1 MTPKQRAR
9 HWRSHSKSFLRR
21 ASVAVADQQA
31 SVRRPQGLVARAAAN
46 RALRR
51 KEAKL
56 KKGEVWTALAFIA
69 PALALYI
76 IFMMVPFFNSI
87 YLSFT
92 NWNGATTLKEW
103 VGFDNYTAMPG
114 DQELLASLGHNV
126 VWIIVGTIAPVVIG
140 LFIAL
145 VLWTTPRFTLFFRT
159 VFFLPFVLPI
169 VVVGLVWQWIYH
181 PLWGSLNKVIDA
193 FGLESVSRGWLG
205 DPQWALYAVLGAAIW
220 GATGFTTMVLY
231 AGLQGVN
238 TDLVDAAA
246 VDGANWW
253 QRARYVV
260 IPSIAP
266 VLTLVT
272 AVTLIGGF
280 AVIDFILVM
289 TGGGPGTATE
299 TLGYYAYKQGFQLNR
314 IGYGSA
320 ISMLMTVLT
329 LIAAVIFIR
338 VRERGRDG

>member
-1 MTPKQRAR
+1 VTDQQVSVDRGPRVLSRAAG
-9 HWRSHSKSFLRR
+9 RR
-21 ASVAVADQQA
+21 A
-31 SVRRPQGLVARAAAN
+31 ARQ
-46 RALRR
+46 
-51 KEAKL
+51 KDAKL
-56 KKGEVWTALAFIA
+56 KRGELWTALVFIA

-92 NWNGATTLKEW
+92 NWNGATAFKEW
-103 VGFDNYTAMPG
+103 VGLDNYTAMPG
-114 DQELLASLGHNV
+114 DNELIASLGHNV
-126 VWIIVGTIAPVVIG
+126 VWIVVGTIAPVVIG
-140 LFIAL
+140 LVLAL
-145 VLWTTPRFTLFFRT
+145 VLWTTPRFTLVFRT
-159 VFFLPFVLPI
+159 LFFLPFVLPI

-181 PLWGSLNKVIDA
+181 PLWGPLNKVLDA
-193 FGLESVSRGWLG
+193 IGLESISRGWLG
-205 DPQWALYAVLGAAIW
+205 QPATALYAVLGAAIW

-289 TGGGPGTATE
+289 TGGGPGTSTS
-299 TLGYYAYKQGFQLNR
+299 TLGFYAYKQGFTLNR

-320 ISMLMTVLT
+320 VSMLMTVLT
-329 LIAAVIFIR
+329 LIAAVIFVRI
-338 VRERGRDG
+338 RERGRDGV

>member
-1 MTPKQRAR
+1 VTDQRV
-9 HWRSHSKSFLRR
+9 
-21 ASVAVADQQA
+21 SVGTGPGVL
-31 SVRRPQGLVARAAAN
+31 SRAAE
-46 RALRR
+46 RRTTRR
-51 KEAKL
+51 KDAKL
-56 KKGEVWTALAFIA
+56 KKGELWTALVFIA

-76 IFMMVPFFNSI
+76 IFVMVPFFNSI

-92 NWNGATTLKEW
+92 NWNGATVLKEW
-103 VGFDNYTAMPG
+103 VGLDNYTAMPG
-114 DQELLASLGHNV
+114 DQELIASLGHNII
-126 VWIIVGTIAPVVIG
+126 WIVVGTIAPVVIG
-140 LFIAL
+140 LVLAL
-145 VLWTTPRFTLFFRT
+145 VLWTTPRFTLVFRT
-159 VFFLPFVLPI
+159 LFFLPFVLPV

-181 PLWGSLNKVIDA
+181 PLWGSLNKVLDA
-193 FGLESVSRGWLG
+193 VGLESISRGWLG
-205 DPQWALYAVLGAAIW
+205 QPATALYAVLGAAIW

-289 TGGGPGTATE
+289 TGGGPGTSTS
-299 TLGYYAYKQGFQLNR
+299 TLGFYAYKQGFQLNK

-320 ISMLMTVLT
+320 VSMLMTVLT
-329 LIAAVIFIR
+329 LIAAVIFVRI
-338 VRERGRDG
+338 RERGRNGV

>member
-1 MTPKQRAR
+1 VTDQQVSVGRGPGVLSRAAG
-9 HWRSHSKSFLRR
+9 RR
-21 ASVAVADQQA
+21 A
-31 SVRRPQGLVARAAAN
+31 ARQ
-46 RALRR
+46 
-51 KEAKL
+51 KDAKL
-56 KKGEVWTALAFIA
+56 KRGELWTALVFIA

-92 NWNGATTLKEW
+92 NWNGATVLKEW
-103 VGFDNYTAMPG
+103 VGLDNYTVMPG
-114 DQELLASLGHNV
+114 DDELIASLGHNV
-126 VWIIVGTIAPVVIG
+126 IWIVVGTIAPVVIG
-140 LFIAL
+140 LVLAL
-145 VLWTTPRFTLFFRT
+145 VLWTTPRFTLVFRT
-159 VFFLPFVLPI
+159 LFFLPFVLPV

-181 PLWGSLNKVIDA
+181 PLWGPLNKVLDA
-193 FGLESVSRGWLG
+193 IGLESISRGWLG
-205 DPQWALYAVLGAAIW
+205 RPATALYAVLGAAIW

-272 AVTLIGGF
+272 AVTLIEGF

-289 TGGGPGTATE
+289 TGGGPGTSTS
-299 TLGYYAYKQGFQLNR
+299 TLGFYAYKQGFQLNR

-320 ISMLMTVLT
+320 VSMLMTVLT
-329 LIAAVIFIR
+329 LIAAVIFVRI
-338 VRERGRDG
+338 RERGRDGV